1 MKVLKFG
8 GTSVGS
14 AARIEK
20 VLDIIQ
26 SKAASEERI
35 AVIFSAFGKVTDL
48 LIDMGHTASRGDES
62 YKQLFSDLEK
72 IHIET
77 ADKLISLNIRSHL
90 LTQVKLLLKD
100 LEEVIYGVFL
110 VKELTAKTLDYIM
123 SFGERLSAYII
134 SECLSDRNLVNEFV
148 DAREI
153 FRTNDMFGQ
162 AVLDFDLTSQN
173 IRQRFNSDKNIF
185 IVTGFIASTEKNE
198 TTTLGR
204 GGSDY
209 SASIFGAV
217 MDADE
222 IEIWTDVDG
231 VMTADPRKVKTAF
244 PIPQL
249 TYEEAMEL
257 SHFGAKVIHPPTM
270 QPALDKNI
278 PLHIKNT
285 FNPGFNGTVIGND
298 STQNGYNIRGISSID
313 SVALL
318 QIQGSGMIGISGIA
332 QRIFSALAREKV
344 NIIMISQASSEHSIC
359 LAILPDFARPAKTAL
374 EEELKYE
381 MHYGHVNEVVIEYDM
396 AIIAVVGER
405 MRHTKG
411 IAGKVF
417 QTLAQNSVNISA
429 IAQGSSELNISMVVA
444 RADEK
449 KALNALHSA
458 FFLTESKT
466 INLFLIGAGLVG
478 GTFLQQLKKQVA
490 QLIET
495 TSVQIQ
501 LLGLADSRKMVLEPQ
516 DINLGQWEQTLHA
529 SDKKSDVAE
538 FIKQMKSLSL
548 PNSILVDCTASEAVP
563 NYYTDVLAS
572 GISIVTPNKIAN
584 TQSQNKYDELKRLE
598 RKNKVQ
604 FFYET
609 NVGASLPILSTIK
622 NIVSGNDAIIK
633 MEGILSGT
641 LSYIFNT
648 FDGSVLF
655 SQVVQIAKDKGYTEP
670 DPRLDLN
677 GMDVAR
683 KLLILIREAGI
694 NFELNNIDI
703 ESFLP
708 DDSLNAETVDDFF
721 SMLQKSDNHFKKL
734 QQKAQDEGKA
744 LRFIAQYEDGSA
756 NISLTA
762 VGKTHPF
769 YHLDGSDNI
778 LAIYTNYYNN
788 QPLVIKGPGAGAE
801 VTAAGVFADILR
813 VADYLE

>member
-14 AARIEK
+14 AERIEK

-26 SKAASEERI
+26 SKAASEKRI

-48 LIDMGHTASRGDES
+48 LIEMGRSASIGDES
-62 YKQLFSDLEK
+62 YKQIFNDLEK

-77 ADKLISLNIRSHL
+77 ADKLISIRKRSQI
-90 LTQVKLLLKD
+90 LTRVKLLLKD
-100 LEEVIYGVFL
+100 LEEVIYGVYL

-134 SECLSDRNLVNEFV
+134 SECLADRNLINEFV
-148 DAREI
+148 DTREI
-153 FRTNDMFGQ
+153 IKTNDMFGQ
-162 AVLDFDLTSQN
+162 AVVDFEQTNLN
-173 IRQRFNSDKNIF
+173 IRQRFNFGQNIF
-185 IVTGFIASTEKNE
+185 IVTGFIASTPKNE

-217 MDADE
+217 LDADE

-278 PLHIKNT
+278 PLRIKNT
-285 FNPGFNGTVIGND
+285 FNPGFSGTVIGSD
-298 STQNGYNIRGISSID
+298 STQNGFNIQGISSID

-332 QRIFSALAREKV
+332 QRIFSALAREKI

-359 LAILPDFARPAKTAL
+359 LAILPDFARQAKTAL
-374 EEELKYE
+374 EDELKYE
-381 MHYGHVNEVVIEYDM
+381 MHYGHVNEVVIEYEM
-396 AIIAVVGER
+396 AIIAVVGKR

-411 IAGKVF
+411 IAGMVF
-417 QTLAQNSVNISA
+417 QTLARNSVNISA

-444 RADEK
+444 RADEE
-449 KALNALHSA
+449 KALNAVHTA
-458 FFLTESKT
+458 FFMPESKT
-466 INLFLIGAGLVG
+466 LHLFLVGAGLVG
-478 GTFLQQLKKQVA
+478 GTFLQQLKNQAA
-490 QLIET
+490 QLLDT

-501 LLGLADSRKMVLEPQ
+501 LVGLANSRNMVLEPKGI
-516 DINLGQWEQTLHA
+516 DLSQWEQNLQS
-529 SDKKSDVAE
+529 SDTQSDVQK
-538 FIKQMKSLSL
+538 FIEQIKSLNL
-548 PNSILVDCTASEAVP
+548 PNSILVDCTAGEAVP
-563 NYYTDVLAS
+563 HYYADVLAS
-572 GISIVTPNKIAN
+572 GISIVTANKIAN
-584 TQSQNKYDELKRLE
+584 TQSQDKYDELKRLE
-598 RKNKVQ
+598 RKNKVK
-604 FFYET
+604 FLYET

-622 NIVSGNDAIIK
+622 NIVSGNDAITK

-648 FDGSVLF
+648 FDGRIPF
-655 SQVVQIAKDKGYTEP
+655 SEVVRTAKEKGYTEP

-683 KLLILIREAGI
+683 KLLILIREAGEA
-694 NFELNNIDI
+694 FELDNINI

-708 DDSLNAETVDDFF
+708 EEAMNAETVEDFF
-721 SMLQKSDNHFKKL
+721 RALQKLDDYFESLRQKSKDNVT
-734 QQKAQDEGKA
+734 A
-744 LRFIAQYEDGSA
+744 LRFIARYENGRA
-756 NISLTA
+756 NIALTA

-788 QPLVIKGPGAGAE
+788 QPLVIKGPGAGAD
-801 VTAAGVFADILR
+801 VTVAGVFADVLH
-813 VADYLE
+813 VANYLN